1 VAGGLTAFKGPLQ
14 GALEG
19 KLGIQQP
26 GWHPGMPVT
35 GSGDTT
41 GGSGGFNLPM
51 PFGLPNIEVPQA
63 PPGPQEHP
71 GSGAAPGPTVV
82 QNNDMHVDYSGATIG
97 QDSDEHR
104 RQIQRA
110 PDRGTQGNAPVHNG
124 RGRPA
129 GWDQP
134 GGQLVFIGRLASVRT
149 PRPGCCRSAGCA
161 RTSSLPGVAAPRTSA
176 LDWNISSATVMTCRR
191 RQTARRGPS

>member
-82 QNNDMHVDYSGATIG
+82 QNNDRTWTWTSPHGLQHTTEPHDY
-97 QDSDEHR
+97 
-104 RQIQRA
+104 
-110 PDRGTQGNAPVHNG
+110 
-124 RGRPA
+124 
-129 GWDQP
+129 
-134 GGQLVFIGRLASVRT
+134 RL
-149 PRPGCCRSAGCA
+149 
-161 RTSSLPGVAAPRTSA
+161 
-176 LDWNISSATVMTCRR
+176 
-191 RQTARRGPS
+191 GP